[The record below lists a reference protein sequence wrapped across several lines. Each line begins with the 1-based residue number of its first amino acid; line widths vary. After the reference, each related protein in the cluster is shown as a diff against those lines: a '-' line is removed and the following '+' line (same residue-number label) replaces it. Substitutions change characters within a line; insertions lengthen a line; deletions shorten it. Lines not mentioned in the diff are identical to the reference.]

1 MPTGIRF
8 VLTPASCLVWLF
20 LATSVGAQAPGG
32 GGPASLNT
40 GLIRLLGPTN
50 AFSAKAEVRVLN
62 RTRNKESM
70 TMTMNFAQLYTRIR
84 AEIDMAKIKSTEI
97 GSNDVATLR
106 QLGLDQLITV
116 IRLDRKAAIYAYP
129 TLRGYVELPL
139 PDEETPNLRLTAAG
153 SETVDGRPCSKF
165 KVTSIETPG
174 GKEKLEAYVWKAR
187 DLRNLPVK
195 VQIYQPDAV
204 VVMQF
209 KEIRPSRPQYGLFEA
224 PIGYTRYESM
234 EALTLSRML
243 GGQK

>member
-1 MPTGIRF
+1 
-8 VLTPASCLVWLF
+8 LV
-20 LATSVGAQAPGG
+20 AAVAAQVPGG

-40 GLIRLLGPTN
+40 GLIRVLGSTN
-50 AFSAKAEVRVLN
+50 AFSAKAEVRVLDRN
-62 RTRNKESM
+62 RNRESI
-70 TMTMNFAQLYTRIR
+70 TMTMNFAQLYSRIR
-84 AEIDMAKIKSTEI
+84 AEIDMGKIKSGEI

-116 IRLDRKAAIYAYP
+116 IRLDRMTAMYAYP

-139 PDEETPNLRLTAAG
+139 PAEEATSRRLTPVA
-153 SETVDGRPCSKF
+153 SETIDGRLCTKF
-165 KVTSIETPG
+165 KVTSSDERG
-174 GKEKLEAYVWKAR
+174 EKEKLEAYVWKAR
-187 DLRNLPVK
+187 DRRSLPVK

-209 KEIRPSRPQYGLFEA
+209 TDIKGSRPQYGLFEP

-243 GGQK
+243 SDQK